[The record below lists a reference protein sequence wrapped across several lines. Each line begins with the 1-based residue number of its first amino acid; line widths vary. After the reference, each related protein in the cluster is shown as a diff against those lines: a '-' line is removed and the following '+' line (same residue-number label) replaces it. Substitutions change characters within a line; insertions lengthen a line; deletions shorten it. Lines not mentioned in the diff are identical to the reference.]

1 MKHTLSILVLNQP
14 GVLMRVAGMFSRR
27 GFNIESLAVG
37 VTQVPEYSRITAVMQ
52 GTEAMA
58 EQVLKQLE
66 KLEEVKSVKILP
78 PEAAVVRAMAMIK
91 VKVGSDKRLE
101 VLKLTEI
108 FRARVVDVSNYALI
122 LEITGDESKIEAMME
137 ALQPYELLEVVRTG
151 VIGLDRGE
159 GTIYE
164 SQKECNLEQ
173 VFGS

>member
-37 VTQVPEYSRITAVMQ
+37 VTQVPEYSRITAVML
-52 GTEAMA
+52 GTAAMA

-78 PEAAVVRAMAMIK
+78 PEAAVVRAMAMLK

-101 VLKLTEI
+101 VLKLADI
-108 FRARVVDVSNYALI
+108 FRARVVDVSNQALI
-122 LEITGDESKIEAMME
+122 LEITGDESKIEAMLE
-137 ALQPYELLEVVRTG
+137 ALQPYEVLEVVRTG

-159 GTIYE
+159 DTIYE
-164 SQKECNLEQ
+164 SQKECGLEQ
-173 VFGS
+173 VFGC